1 MIQQYD
7 SAFLKLRPPAK
18 ALSCDVIMYAVEIWG
33 QERGKKRVSGCPTC
47 GQKKGKQKGKN
58 GIGPRMKNG
67 RANHK
72 QNKAFTN
79 GG

>member
-1 MIQQYD
+1 
-7 SAFLKLRPPAK
+7 
-18 ALSCDVIMYAVEIWG
+18 MYAVEIWG

-72 QNKAFTN
+72 QIMTSQLSALASSLSLKKQSHTTHFVSTEWP
-79 GG
+79 